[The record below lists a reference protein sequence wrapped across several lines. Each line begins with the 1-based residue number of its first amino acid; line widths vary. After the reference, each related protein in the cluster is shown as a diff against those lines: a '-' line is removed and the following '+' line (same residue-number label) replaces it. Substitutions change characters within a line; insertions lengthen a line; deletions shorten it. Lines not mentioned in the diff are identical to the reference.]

1 MGNARLE
8 INDLTPSG
16 NQPFFN
22 PAKTIQ
28 AVVNGEVYNH
38 EELRAE
44 ILSRMKYDFKGRS
57 DCESVVALY
66 QYYGLG
72 FLSKLNGEYAICIY
86 DSERKLLIAARD
98 RSGVKPLYWTI
109 AEGKLLVASEMK
121 AFLPLGWK
129 PEWDVGSL
137 VDGGWNTD
145 ARTIF
150 RAVQKVCLEKDRR
163 KGRLMSDK
171 DTSRP
176 IHHLC
181 RPRSYRHQAVL
192 GARLSRQGT
201 FRERESER
209 SILKG
214 PELET
219 MIFFVAYN

>member
-22 PAKTIQ
+22 PSKTIQ

-38 EELRAE
+38 EELRSDV
-44 ILSRMKYDFKGRS
+44 LSKIQYQFQGRS
-57 DCESVVALY
+57 DCESIVALY

-86 DSERKLLIAARD
+86 DSQRKLLIAARD
-98 RSGVKPLYWTI
+98 RSGVKPLYWAI
-109 AEGKLLVASEMK
+109 VRGKLMVASEMK

-145 ARTIF
+145 TRTIF
-150 RAVQKVCLEKDRR
+150 RGVQKVCFSMLIAQR
-163 KGRLMSDK
+163 KIDWSL
-171 DTSRP
+171 
-176 IHHLC
+176 
-181 RPRSYRHQAVL
+181 RSHQANTLLV
-192 GARLSRQGT
+192 
-201 FRERESER
+201 
-209 SILKG
+209 
-214 PELET
+214 
-219 MIFFVAYN
+219 

>member
-28 AVVNGEVYNH
+28 VVVNGEIYNY
-38 EELRAE
+38 EELCAE
-44 ILSRMKYDFKGRS
+44 ILSKMEYNFQGRS

-98 RSGVKPLYWTI
+98 RSGVKPLYWTV

-150 RAVQKVCLEKDRR
+150 RGVRKVCLVRDRR
-163 KGRLMSDK
+163 KQRLMNDK

-176 IHHLC
+176 IRYLC
-181 RPRSYRHQAVL
+181 RPRSHRPQAIL
-192 GARLSRQGT
+192 GARLPRQGT
-201 FRERESER
+201 SRERESER
-209 SILKG
+209 SILKA
-214 PELET
+214 PQLVT
-219 MIFFVAYN
+219 MV